1 MLLVICNAIYMLK
14 YILLGFLNYQ
24 PMTGY
29 DLKRLVDGSTAHFWH
44 AYHSQIYTTLRK
56 MEQQGLVT
64 SVIDNN
70 DDKLE
75 RRVYE
80 IAELGQS
87 QLKSWQ
93 GQSLRELPPS
103 KDSLLVRLFF
113 SGSRDRDD
121 VLSELRFQRQLHQRQ
136 LDQYQEIEPE
146 VFAIPALANGD
157 RLDFEREAQFW
168 RMTLENGLA
177 YEKMYLQWLDE
188 TIARVESL

>member
-1 MLLVICNAIYMLK
+1 MLK